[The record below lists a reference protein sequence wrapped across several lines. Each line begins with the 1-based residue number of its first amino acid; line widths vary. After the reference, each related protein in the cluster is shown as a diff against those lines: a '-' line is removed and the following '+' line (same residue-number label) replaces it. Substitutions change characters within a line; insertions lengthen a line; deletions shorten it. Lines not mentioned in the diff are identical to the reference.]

1 MEFDLK
7 NLPKN
12 INILHQLVQDMA
24 DVIKDYD
31 GQIAHFKAVI
41 KQLQRARFGRRSE
54 QLNED
59 QLQLALQDSDVKEL
73 VEPII
78 DIQSIDKIHRKP
90 STRRALPDELPRD
103 EIILDII
110 NETCPDCAEPLH
122 KIGETASEMLD
133 WIPAKVR
140 VKRTCR
146 PKYAC
151 RVCAKIHQIPAP
163 ERLAGMATPALL
175 TQILVSKYCDHTPLY
190 RQSQIFKRHN
200 VHISRSTLAGWV
212 SKSCWW
218 LDIIHQRL
226 SQNIF
231 ASNHL
236 FADDTTIPVLDPGRG
251 RTQTGRFWVY
261 TRDQTAW
268 RGTEPPSAVYIF
280 EPDRR
285 AIRPKTHLK
294 NYEGILHVDGYIGFE
309 SLTDKNTIKL
319 AACWAHTRRKF
330 YEVEKATGSP
340 IAAEA
345 LRRISRIYAI
355 DAEVRGM
362 SKTKR
367 RAVRRA
373 RTKPIIIALHKWLQQ
388 VLQKQFDRQS
398 GLVAAIRYT
407 LHRWKALV
415 RFLNDGAIELD
426 TNSVERA
433 IRPVTL
439 GRKNHLFAG
448 SHEGGKR
455 WAVICSLIETAKMNG
470 VEPYAYIHDI
480 LQKMLDG
487 HPVNRIDE
495 LLPWQWK
502 LNNTVNT

>member
-7 NLPKN
+7 NLPKD
-12 INILHQLVQDMA
+12 INILHQLVQEMA
-24 DVIKDYD
+24 SVIKDHD
-31 GQIAHFKAVI
+31 GQIAHFKAMI
-41 KQLQRARFGRRSE
+41 QQLQRARFGRRSE
-54 QLNED
+54 QLNAD
-59 QLQLALQDSDVKEL
+59 QLQLDLHDFNTEKL
-73 VEPII
+73 VEPNIEV
-78 DIQSIDKIHRKP
+78 QSNDTVYTKP
-90 STRRALPDELPRD
+90 IGRRALPDELPRD
-103 EIILDII
+103 HIILDIADKI
-110 NETCPDCAEPLH
+110 CPDCAGPLH
-122 KIGETASEMLD
+122 KVGETTSEMLD
-133 WIPAKVR
+133 WIPAKLR
-140 VKRTCR
+140 VKKTCR

-151 RVCAKIHQIPAP
+151 RICTTIQQIPAP

-175 TQILVSKYCDHTPLY
+175 TQVLISKYCDHTPLY
-190 RQSQIFKRHN
+190 RQSQIFQRHN
-200 VHISRSTLAGWV
+200 VRISRSTLAGWV
-212 SKSCWW
+212 GKACWW

-236 FADDTTIPVLDPGRG
+236 FADDTTIPMLDPGRG

-261 TRDQTAW
+261 TRDQTPW

-280 EPDRR
+280 EPDRK

-294 NYEGILHVDGYIGFE
+294 NYNGILHVDGYVGFE
-309 SLTDKNTIKL
+309 SLSGKNTIKL

-345 LRRISRIYAI
+345 LRRIGRIYAV
-355 DAEVRGM
+355 DAKIRGM

-367 RAVRRA
+367 RAVRRVRA
-373 RTKPIIIALHKWLQQ
+373 KPIVIALHNWLQQ
-388 VLQKQFDRQS
+388 MLHKQFDRQS
-398 GLVAAIRYT
+398 GLANAIRYT
-407 LHRWKALV
+407 LNRWKALT

-448 SHEGGKR
+448 SQEGGKR
-455 WAVICSLIETAKMNG
+455 WAIICSLIETAKMNG

-480 LQKMLDG
+480 LQRMLDG
-487 HPVNRIDE
+487 HPVTRLDE
-495 LLPWQWK
+495 LLPWNWEPQ
-502 LNNTVNT
+502 NPVNL